1 MDKVLVLNF
10 KDNVANVLELEGIKK
25 GELVKINLGEEIIE
39 VIIKENIYFGHKF
52 AIKKINRGEG
62 IIKYGERIGKAIK
75 DIKKGFHVHVHNVE
89 SERGRGDLK
98 LH

>member
-10 KDNVANVLELEGIKK
+10 KDNVANVLEIEGIKK

-39 VIIKENIYFGHKF
+39 VIIKENIHFGHKF
-52 AIKKINRGEG
+52 AIKKINRGEE
-62 IIKYGERIGKAIK
+62 IIKYGERIGKAVE
-75 DIKKGFHVHVHNVE
+75 DIEKGFHVHVHNVE